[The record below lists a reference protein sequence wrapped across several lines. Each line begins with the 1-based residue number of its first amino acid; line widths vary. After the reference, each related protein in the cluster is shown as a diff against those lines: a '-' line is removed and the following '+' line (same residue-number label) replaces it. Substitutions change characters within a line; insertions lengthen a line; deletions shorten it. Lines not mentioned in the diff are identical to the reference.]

1 MELFLK
7 SNRLGSFYTDNKKP
21 HKKPRKAG
29 SLVLGIKSFEAYLAA
44 AYSSA
49 TLFQLTT
56 SHQACM

>member
-7 SNRLGSFYTDNKKP
+7 SNRPGSFYADN
-21 HKKPRKAG
+21 KKPRKAG